1 MGSLARQSSD
11 LHRLQVDVSDHR
23 QRERWAEARHEERLH
38 EVRNVLAGLHGA
50 TATLRRYE
58 DRLDLGVRRRLE
70 DAVSGELH
78 RLAHLL
84 DPSPAEALVPLALD
98 DALAPVLVSERH
110 QGAVLRADLRGVRV
124 MARPADLATV
134 VSALLVNARRH
145 APGSPVSLSAQR
157 RDDEV
162 RILVEDAGPGVP
174 LHLRQAVFERGERG
188 SATAPG
194 SGLGLYTARQLA
206 ESMGGTLHV
215 ESRGGPGAR
224 FVLTLA
230 STTSATVPLQGAQR
244 APQTGEVDDRAGRVA
259 AAVPAQRQDGAGAD
273 LDLAAR
279 RHDRDLAGD
288 A

>member
-1 MGSLARQSSD
+1 
-11 LHRLQVDVSDHR
+11 
-23 QRERWAEARHEERLH
+23 
-38 EVRNVLAGLHGA
+38 
-50 TATLRRYE
+50 
-58 DRLDLGVRRRLE
+58 
-70 DAVSGELH
+70 
-78 RLAHLL
+78 
-84 DPSPAEALVPLALD
+84 
-98 DALAPVLVSERH
+98 
-110 QGAVLRADLRGVRV
+110 
-124 MARPADLATV
+124 
-134 VSALLVNARRH
+134 
-145 APGSPVSLSAQR
+145 VSLSAQR